1 MSIGIVQIDLHGSP
15 YLGVFARASDRA
27 VLVPPGTPEP
37 VLAEVSRALGVPAHT
52 LSVGGSNIIGSVVA
66 MNSRG
71 AIVADFAD
79 DAEIKTLEGLGLG
92 VGRVA
97 GKFNAAGNNIL
108 ANDHAAFVNPDF
120 SREAQKQVAEVL
132 GVPVERG
139 TLAGLK
145 TVGSAAC
152 VTSKGVLCHPKTS
165 DAELDL
171 LEALFKT
178 EADIGTVNHG
188 APFIG
193 AGLVA
198 NKNGAVVGSLSTG
211 PELNRIENA
220 LDLIG

>member
-1 MSIGIVQIDLHGSP
+1 M
-15 YLGVFARASDRA
+15 GVFARASDKLA
-27 VLVPPGTPEP
+27 LIPPMT
-37 VLAEVSRALGVPAHT
+37 AENVVAEIQRALGVPTHT
-52 LSVGGSNIIGSVVA
+52 IQVGGSNIIGSVVA

-71 AIVADFAD
+71 AVVADFVD
-79 DAEIKTLEGLGLG
+79 DSEIAVLEKLGLK

-108 ANDHAAFVNPDF
+108 VNDHGAFVNPDF
-120 SREAQKQVAEVL
+120 SKSAEKAVSEVL

-152 VTSKGVLCHPKTS
+152 VTSKGVLCHPKTT
-165 DAELDL
+165 DDELDL
-171 LEALFKT
+171 LEKLFKV

-188 APFIG
+188 APFLG
-193 AGLVA
+193 AGVVA
-198 NKNGAVVGSLSTG
+198 NKNGALAGSVTTG

-220 LDLIG
+220 LDLI

>member
-1 MSIGIVQIDLHGSP
+1 LPLVQIDLNGSP
-15 YLGVFARASDRA
+15 YVGVFGRASDRVA
-27 VLVPPGTPEP
+27 LVPPSVPED
-37 VLAEVSRALGVPAHT
+37 LQLKLKEALKVDVVPMT
-52 LSVGGSNIIGSVVA
+52 LGGSNILGSVVA

-71 AIVADFAD
+71 AVVADFAGED
-79 DAEIKTLEGLGLG
+79 EIAVLEKLGLK

-108 ANDHAAFVNPDF
+108 CNDHGAFLNPDF
-120 SREAQKQVAEVL
+120 SKQAEKSVSDVL

-139 TLAGLK
+139 TLAGIK

-152 VTSKGVLCHPKTS
+152 VTQKGVLCHPKAN
-165 DAELDL
+165 DQELDL
-171 LEALFKT
+171 LEGLLKV

-193 AGLVA
+193 AGLLA
-198 NKNGAVVGSLSTG
+198 NSFGAAVGTLTTG

-220 LDLIG
+220 LNLI

>member
-1 MSIGIVQIDLHGSP
+1 MPLIQMDLVGSP
-15 YLGVFARASDRA
+15 YVGVFARAGDRVA
-27 VLVPPGTPEP
+27 LVPPSVPEET
-37 VLAEVSRALGVPAHT
+37 LARLREALRVDVVTMA
-52 LSVGGSNIIGSVVA
+52 VGGSNIIGSVVA
-66 MNSRG
+66 MNGKG
-71 AIVADFAD
+71 AVVADFAD
-79 DAEIKTLEGLGLG
+79 DEEVRKLETLGLK

-108 ANDHAAFVNPDF
+108 CNDKGALLNPDF
-120 SREAQKQVAEVL
+120 SKQAEKSVADVL

-145 TVGSAAC
+145 TVGSAAA
-152 VTSKGVLCHPKTS
+152 VTSKGVLCHPKTN
-165 DAELDL
+165 DVELDFLESL
-171 LEALFKT
+171 LKV

-193 AGLVA
+193 AGLIA
-198 NKNGAVVGSLSTG
+198 NSHGAVAGTLTTG

>member
-1 MSIGIVQIDLHGSP
+1 M
-15 YLGVFARASDRA
+15 
-27 VLVPPGTPEP
+27 
-37 VLAEVSRALGVPAHT
+37 AEVQRALGVEVHMM
-52 LSVGGSNIIGSVVA
+52 SVGGSNIIGSVVA
-66 MNSRG
+66 MNARG
-71 AIVADFAD
+71 AVVADFVD
-79 DAEIKTLEGLGLG
+79 DAEVAGLEARGLT

-108 ANDHAAFVNPDF
+108 VNDHAAFVNPDF
-120 SREAQKQVAEVL
+120 SKQAEKSVSDIL

-152 VTSKGVLCHPKTS
+152 VTSKGVLCHPKTT
-165 DAELDL
+165 DEELDF
-171 LEALFKT
+171 LEKLFKV

-193 AGLVA
+193 AGVIA
-198 NKNGAVVGSLSTG
+198 NSKGAAAGALTTG

-220 LDLIG
+220 LNLI

>member
-1 MSIGIVQIDLHGSP
+1 M
-15 YLGVFARASDRA
+15 
-27 VLVPPGTPEP
+27 E
-37 VLAEVSRALGVPAHT
+37 RALGVKTVT

-66 MNSRG
+66 MNSHG
-71 AIVADFAD
+71 AIVADFVD
-79 DAEIKTLEGLGLG
+79 DTEIAVLEGLGLR

-108 ANDHAAFVNPDF
+108 VNDAGAYVNPDF
-120 SREAQKQVAEVL
+120 SKQAEKSVSEIL

-152 VTSKGVLCHPKTS
+152 VTSKGVLCHPKTT
-165 DAELDL
+165 DDELDL
-171 LEALFKT
+171 LEKLFKV

-188 APFIG
+188 APFLG
-193 AGLVA
+193 AGIVA
-198 NKNGAVVGSLSTG
+198 NRNGAIAGSVTTG

-220 LDLIG
+220 LDLI

>member
-1 MSIGIVQIDLHGSP
+1 LPLVKVDLNGSP
-15 YLGVFARASDRA
+15 YLGVFARASDK
-27 VLVPPGTPEP
+27 VCIVPPATPEN
-37 VLAEVSRALGVPAHT
+37 VAAELQRALQVPIVP

-66 MNSRG
+66 MNSHG
-71 AIVADFAD
+71 AVVADFVGD
-79 DAEIKTLEGLGLG
+79 EEISVLEKLGLK

-108 ANDHAAFVNPDF
+108 VNDHGAFVNPDF
-120 SREAQKQVAEVL
+120 SKQAEAAVAEVL
-132 GVPVERG
+132 NVPVERG

-152 VTSKGVLCHPKTS
+152 VTSKGVLCHPKTA
-165 DAELDL
+165 DEELDF
-171 LEALFKT
+171 LEKLFKV

-193 AGLVA
+193 AGVVA
-198 NKNGAVVGSLSTG
+198 NKAGAVAGTLTTG

-220 LDLIG
+220 LNLI

>member
-1 MSIGIVQIDLHGSP
+1 MPLVQLDLTGSP
-15 YLGVFARASDRA
+15 YVGVFGRASDRIA
-27 VLVPPGTPEP
+27 LVAHSVPEP
-37 VLAEVSRALGVPAHT
+37 VRLEVQRALGVEVRT
-52 LSVGGSNIIGSVVA
+52 LAIGGSGIVGSVVA
-66 MNSRG
+66 MNSHG
-71 AIVADFAD
+71 AVVADFAD
-79 DAEIKTLEGLGLG
+79 DEEVKALEGLGLK

-108 ANDHAAFVNPDF
+108 VNDRAAFLNPDF
-120 SREAQKQVAEVL
+120 SKAAESLVADVL

-145 TVGSAAC
+145 TVGSAAA
-152 VTSKGVLCHPKTS
+152 VTNKGLLAHPKTS
-165 DAELDL
+165 DEELDL
-171 LEALFKT
+171 LEKLFKV

-193 AGLVA
+193 AGVLA
-198 NKNGAVVGSLSTG
+198 NSNGAVAGTLTTG

>member
-1 MSIGIVQIDLHGSP
+1 M
-15 YLGVFARASDRA
+15 
-27 VLVPPGTPEP
+27 
-37 VLAEVSRALGVPAHT
+37 
-52 LSVGGSNIIGSVVA
+52 SVGGANIIGSVVA
-66 MNSRG
+66 MNSHG
-71 AIVADFAD
+71 AVVADFVE
-79 DAEIKTLEGLGLG
+79 DAEVQALEKLGLK

-108 ANDHAAFVNPDF
+108 VNDHGAFVNPDF
-120 SREAQKQVAEVL
+120 SKPAERSVADVL

-152 VTSKGVLCHPKTS
+152 VTSKGLLCHPKAT
-165 DAELDL
+165 DEELDF
-171 LEALFKT
+171 LEKLFKV

-193 AGLVA
+193 AGVVA
-198 NKNGAVVGSLSTG
+198 NRNGGIAGSVTTG

>member
-1 MSIGIVQIDLHGSP
+1 M
-15 YLGVFARASDRA
+15 GVFARASDKLA
-27 VLVPPGTPEP
+27 LMPPATPEH
-37 VLAEVSRALGVPAHT
+37 VATEMQRALGVPTHT

-66 MNSRG
+66 MNSHG
-71 AIVADFAD
+71 AIVADFVD
-79 DAEIKTLEGLGLG
+79 DSELVILEKLGLR

-108 ANDHAAFVNPDF
+108 ANDHGAYVNPDF
-120 SREAQKQVAEVL
+120 SKQAEQSVADIL
-132 GVPVERG
+132 GVTVERG

-152 VTSKGVLCHPKTS
+152 VTSKGVLCHPKTT
-165 DAELDL
+165 DDELDL
-171 LEALFKT
+171 LEKLFKV

-188 APFIG
+188 APFLG
-193 AGLVA
+193 AGIVA
-198 NKNGAVVGSLSTG
+198 NRNGALAGSVTTG

>member
-1 MSIGIVQIDLHGSP
+1 MPLVQLDLNGSP
-15 YLGVFARASDRA
+15 YIGVFARASDKA
-27 VLVPPGTPEP
+27 CLVPSSTPAN
-37 VLAEVSRALGVPAHT
+37 VSAELERALQVPIVPI
-52 LSVGGSNIIGSVVA
+52 SVGGSNIIGSVVA

-71 AIVADFAD
+71 VVVADFVD
-79 DAEIKTLEGLGLG
+79 DGELSVLEKLGLK

-108 ANDHAAFVNPDF
+108 ANDHGAYVNADF
-120 SREAQKQVAEVL
+120 SKQAEESVADVL
-132 GVPVERG
+132 GVPVTRG

-145 TVGSAAC
+145 TVGSAAV
-152 VTSKGVLCHPKTS
+152 VTAKGLLCHPKST
-165 DAELDL
+165 DDELDM
-171 LEALFKT
+171 LEKLFKV

-198 NKNGAVVGSLSTG
+198 NAKGAAAGSITTG

-220 LDLIG
+220 LNLI

>member
-1 MSIGIVQIDLHGSP
+1 MPLAQLDIHGSP
-15 YLGVFARASDRA
+15 YVGVFARASDKLA
-27 VLVPPGTPEP
+27 LVPPLTPDALLKDVE
-37 VLAEVSRALGVPAHT
+37 RALGVPVHAV
-52 LSVGGSNIIGSVVA
+52 SIGGSNIIGSVVA

-71 AIVADFAD
+71 AVVADFAD
-79 DAEIKTLEGLGLG
+79 DDEIRVLEKAGLK
-92 VGRVA
+92 VGRLA

-108 ANDHAAFVNPDF
+108 ANDHGAFLNPDL
-120 SREAQKQVAEVL
+120 SKPAEKSVADIL
-132 GVPVERG
+132 GVPTERG

-145 TVGSAAC
+145 TVGSAAA
-152 VTSKGVLCHPKTS
+152 VTNKGVLCHPKTN

-171 LEALFKT
+171 LEKLFKV

-198 NKNGAVVGSLSTG
+198 NAKGALAGMLTTG
-211 PELNRIENA
+211 PELNRIENT

>member
-1 MSIGIVQIDLHGSP
+1 
-15 YLGVFARASDRA
+15 VFARASDRA
-27 VLVPPGTPEP
+27 VLVPTQTPEH
-37 VLAEVSRALGVPAHT
+37 LLSEITRALGVPAVPMA
-52 LSVGGSNIIGSVVA
+52 VGGANIIGSVVA
-66 MNSRG
+66 MNSHG
-71 AIVADFAD
+71 AIVADFVD
-79 DAEIKTLEGLGLG
+79 DAEIAALEKLGLK

-108 ANDHAAFVNPDF
+108 VNDHGAFLNPDF
-120 SREAQKQVAEVL
+120 SKAAEKQVSEVL
-132 GVPVERG
+132 NVPVERG

-152 VTSKGVLCHPKTS
+152 VTSKGVLCHPKTA

-171 LEALFKT
+171 LEKLFKI

-193 AGLVA
+193 AGVVA
-198 NKNGAVVGSLSTG
+198 NKNGGMAGTLTTG

-220 LDLIG
+220 LNLI

>member
-1 MSIGIVQIDLHGSP
+1 M
-15 YLGVFARASDRA
+15 FARASDKLA
-27 VLVPPGTPEP
+27 LIPPATPDN
-37 VLAEVSRALGVPAHT
+37 VVAEIQRALGVPTTT
-52 LSVGGSNIIGSVVA
+52 LQVGGSNIIVSVVA
-66 MNSRG
+66 MNSHG
-71 AIVADFAD
+71 AVVADFVD
-79 DAEIKTLEGLGLG
+79 DSEVAVLEKLGLR

-108 ANDHAAFVNPDF
+108 VNDHGAFVNPDF
-120 SREAQKQVAEVL
+120 SKSAEKSVSEIL

-152 VTSKGVLCHPKTS
+152 VTSKGVLCHPKTT
-165 DAELDL
+165 DDELDL
-171 LEALFKT
+171 LEKLFKV

-188 APFIG
+188 APFLG
-193 AGLVA
+193 AGIVA
-198 NKNGAVVGSLSTG
+198 NKNGAIAGSATTG

>member
-1 MSIGIVQIDLHGSP
+1 MSLPLIQIDVNGSP
-15 YLGVFARASDRA
+15 YLGVFARASDKLA
-27 VLVPPGTPEP
+27 LVPPAVPDN
-37 VLAEVSRALGVPAHT
+37 VRAEVQRALDVEVKSLAI
-52 LSVGGSNIIGSVVA
+52 GGANIIGSVVA

-71 AIVADFAD
+71 ALVADFAD
-79 DAEIKTLEGLGLG
+79 DEDLKILRSSGLEVARL
-92 VGRVA
+92 A

-108 ANDHAAFVNPDF
+108 ANDHGAFINPDL
-120 SREAQKQVAEVL
+120 SKAAERTVGDVL

-165 DAELDL
+165 DEELDL
-171 LEALFKT
+171 LERLFKV
-178 EADIGTVNHG
+178 EGDIGTVNHG

-193 AGLVA
+193 AGLMA
-198 NKNGAVVGSLSTG
+198 NGKGAVVGTLSTG

-220 LDLIG
+220 LNLI